1 MAGRLLEA
9 IETYAAAVRR
19 AERAGINASLCQT
32 RRDYAEAHE
41 WSGQSRNIPSI
52 TSHKGG
58 VQGEGLDPP
67 PRTLGARKKG
77 THERDH

>member
-41 WSGQSRNIPSI
+41 CDAA
-52 TSHKGG
+52 
-58 VQGEGLDPP
+58 ECEA
-67 PRTLGARKKG
+67 RTALERAIEEHTEHHIAQRRRARRGA
-77 THERDH
+77 